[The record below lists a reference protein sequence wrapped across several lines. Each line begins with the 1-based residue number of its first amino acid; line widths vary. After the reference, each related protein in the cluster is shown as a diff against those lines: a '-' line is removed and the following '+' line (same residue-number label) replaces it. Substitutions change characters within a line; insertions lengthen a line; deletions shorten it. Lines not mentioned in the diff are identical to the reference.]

1 MILPGQFLRS
11 SHLTGG
17 RRPYII
23 AIPNQNGGV
32 GKTTTAITVCPSRG
46 PRALVVDVD
55 TYHFGID
62 PEASRRNAYHALNK
76 LATGLRS
83 VILNLRPNLDLV
95 PASLDVTALSVVVNR
110 DRRLHKHLSVVQ
122 ASYDYVLIDW
132 PGWAGHSQSTSC
144 KQP

>member
-1 MILPGQFLRS
+1 M
-11 SHLTGG
+11 G
-17 RRPYII
+17 R
-23 AIPNQNGGV
+23 
-32 GKTTTAITVCPSRG
+32 TTTAITVCQVG
-46 PRALVVDVD
+46 TAGVLVVDVD
-55 TYHFGID
+55 IQANCNCHFRID
-62 PEASRRNAYHALNK
+62 PEASRPNAYHALNK